1 MGEVVNLQEIAQVWR
16 RSRRI
21 YAVFVA
27 LSQQFKL
34 GAEPCKEL
42 DCPIDRADMEVLG
55 RVRAWIEDLDS
66 RCDAAQLRQLFQS
79 RPLASE
85 ENLRTLIR
93 FYVEKEQ
100 HSQADRDKTDFLLVH
115 YFSFCAPVA
124 LQEGDPTLED
134 FAAILEPVLG
144 ECSTVYP
151 AWLEG
156 LALVCE
162 KLAECETLQDLVELE
177 IIEKARE
184 LKREAGDKYF
194 GTSAL
199 LAFAH
204 YNFLARRTF
213 FRLLHSDLIF
223 IRGAL
228 VQLQQRAVKEI
239 DGLAAGMSEHEPL
252 EHLHKLVREWKRV
265 FEGDYSRGYNF
276 LSIAGL
282 RLALMAAL
290 EKVPV
295 EQVIEAEPI
304 VVIPEPVPM
313 PEPAAPEAE
322 VEVEEIIEVEP
333 EAPRVSIE
341 STVEDVK
348 ADLEASKSSFV
359 GKTLPVAKV
368 HLDGHEVVLA
378 SWEVGAYL
386 DPSGPAA
393 VALQRAVAAR
403 ALLIVGMAE
412 REGSSLLQEAIALAQ
427 VEGAQLQEM
436 VAQARERKDID
447 SAVNLAATGKRL
459 SALAEQAMRTGN
471 EVKA

>member
-1 MGEVVNLQEIAQVWR
+1 MGEAVKLHEIAQMWR

-27 LSQQFKL
+27 LNQQFKL

-42 DCPIDRADMEVLG
+42 DCPIDRADTEVLS
-55 RVRAWIEDLDS
+55 RVRAWIEDLDG

-100 HSQADRDKTDFLLVH
+100 HSTADRDKSDFLLVH

-134 FAAILEPVLG
+134 FAAIVEPVLG

-156 LALVCE
+156 LRLLCE
-162 KLAECETLQDLVELE
+162 KLAECETLQDLVDLE
-177 IIEKARE
+177 IIDKARE
-184 LKREAGDKYF
+184 LKREAGAKYF

-228 VQLQQRAVKEI
+228 IELQQRGVGEI
-239 DGLAAGMSEHEPL
+239 DGLAAGMSQHEPL

-295 EQVIEAEPI
+295 EQVIDAAPI
-304 VVIPEPVPM
+304 VVIPDPVPM
-313 PEPAAPEAE
+313 PQSVEPKA
-322 VEVEEIIEVEP
+322 EEIIEVEP

-359 GKTLPVAKV
+359 GKNLPVAKV

-386 DPSGPAA
+386 DPSSAAA

-412 REGSSLLQEAIALAQ
+412 REKTTLLQEAIALAQ